1 MAAESKVT
9 TNHGEIQ
16 SWVDERKGKPAR
28 VRGTER
34 GDDVGLLR
42 VDYPGFSGEDTLE
55 TITWEEFFEAFDE
68 HNLAFLYQEKT
79 KDGKLSRFSKFI
91 DRNSEEA
98 KKANAAHN

>member
-1 MAAESKVT
+1 MAGESKVT
-9 TNHGEIQ
+9 TDHGEIQ
-16 SWVDERKGKPAR
+16 SWVEQRGGKAAR

-34 GDDVGLLR
+34 KSDAGLLR
-42 VDYPGFSGEDTLE
+42 VDYPGYSGEDTLE

-68 HNLAFLYQEKT
+68 HELAFLYQEKT

-98 KKANAAHN
+98 KKAKAAHS